1 MAVELKNTLKRYQ
14 LQWKPSF
21 SAQKTIILGENTEYL
36 NESNQRVGT
45 DPNFFSLSTI
55 INSAYDSRLVLP
67 FNTSVALAEEY
78 TPQIKNKVVK
88 YETLGGNSITTFGQ
102 AIRQVGLKIKIIKAG
117 RHWEIYEKGLEAM
130 SYLSGNQ
137 TRFYGSLYLLC
148 YDLFA
153 DGTEDLAS
161 RYKVVINRLAF
172 SHRSSENTVLSA
184 SLLMSVLHDY
194 GHYSSQKRRKWG
206 SL

>member
-137 TRFYGSLYLLC
+137 TRFYGSLYLLG
-148 YDLFA
+148 YDMFA
-153 DGTEDLAS
+153 DGTENLAG
-161 RYKVVINRLAF
+161 RYKVVIESLDF